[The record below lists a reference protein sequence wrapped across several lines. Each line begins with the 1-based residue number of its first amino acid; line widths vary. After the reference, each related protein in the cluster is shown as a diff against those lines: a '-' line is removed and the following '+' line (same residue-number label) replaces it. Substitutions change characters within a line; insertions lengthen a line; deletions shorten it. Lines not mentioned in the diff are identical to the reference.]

1 MDACGTTAPRIGG
14 DIMDVILGLDMSSQK
29 SGYALFIDGK
39 LSDYGLWQIDSGV
52 EHDWRARIA
61 YMADCVAKY
70 CVEHNVQH
78 IYVEDVPPTIEN
90 SQTVKILSAL
100 QGMLIAC
107 ATLHNITINFV
118 PVKTWKTKIGINLVA
133 SKENNACKKRI
144 KENFGKQATKYLNTV
159 KGWTKAWEK
168 KLSVD
173 YVNNLFG
180 LDLVYKSP
188 SSKFNQDDIAD
199 SINIA
204 WSQIGDVKEYDLES
218 FESIMNRF
226 YDLLIE

>member
-1 MDACGTTAPRIGG
+1 
-14 DIMDVILGLDMSSQK
+14 MDVVLGLDMSSQK
-29 SGYALFIDGK
+29 SGYALFVNNK
-39 LSDYGLWQIDSGV
+39 LCDYGLWQIDGKV
-52 EHDWRARIA
+52 EHDWRTRIA
-61 YMADCVAKY
+61 YMADCVAQY
-70 CVEHNVQH
+70 CVDNNVQH
-78 IYVEDVPPTIEN
+78 IYVEDVPPTIDN
-90 SQTVKILSAL
+90 AQTVKILSAL

-107 ATLHNITINFV
+107 ATLHHIKIDFV

-133 SKENNACKKRI
+133 SKENNDCKKRI
-144 KENFGKQATKYLNTV
+144 KEKFGKQANKHLTTI

-173 YVNNLFG
+173 YVNHCFG

-204 WSQIGDVKEYDLES
+204 WSQIGEVRPYDLES
-218 FESIMNRF
+218 FEDIMNYF
-226 YDLLIE
+226 YDLL